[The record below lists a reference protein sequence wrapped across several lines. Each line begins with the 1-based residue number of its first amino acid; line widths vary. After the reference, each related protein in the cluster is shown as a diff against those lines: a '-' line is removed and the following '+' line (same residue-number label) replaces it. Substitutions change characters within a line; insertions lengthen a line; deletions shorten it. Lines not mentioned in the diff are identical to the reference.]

1 LSVKTAYETKFLQ
14 RGLPITYTRFS
25 LAGRNEFPMFDWE
38 EDEKLEKD
46 NEEARIGIS
55 KC

>member
-1 LSVKTAYETKFLQ
+1 MVA
-14 RGLPITYTRFS
+14 RVG
-25 LAGRNEFPMFDWE
+25 GREFPMFEWE